1 MLGRLR
7 GTCRPE
13 LGLAHRNCYKNC
25 HDKVDVMQPTFEFNC
40 AMARPLWA
48 VVLAAAALLSGCA
61 SGPQPGKVSAAAPA
75 TPAETE
81 YRIGPGDTLQ
91 VFVWNQPELTVTV
104 PVRPDGMISTP
115 LISGVPAAGKTAPEL
130 AKDLQTALSEF
141 VRNPTVSVMV
151 TTFVGTYADQIR
163 VVGQASKPQSLP
175 YRANMTLLD
184 VMIAV
189 GGLAE
194 FAAGNRAVLV
204 RQEGDRQVRTTV
216 RLRDLLDEG
225 DISVNVPMRPG
236 DVLIIPES
244 RF

>member
-1 MLGRLR
+1 MHTHASRTNGF
-7 GTCRPE
+7 
-13 LGLAHRNCYKNC
+13 GL
-25 HDKVDVMQPTFEFNC
+25 VP
-40 AMARPLWA
+40 
-48 VVLAAAALLSGCA
+48 ALLAVMALLLTACGS
-61 SGPQPGKVSAAAPA
+61 QPAVDAVPMPA
-75 TPAETE
+75 QVEQTE
-81 YRIGPGDTLQ
+81 YRLGPGDTLQ
-91 VFVWNQPELTVTV
+91 VFVWNHPELTVTV

-115 LISGVPAAGKTAPEL
+115 LIAGVPAEGKTATQL
-130 AKDLQTALSEF
+130 AKDLEAALAEY

-151 TTFVGTYADQIR
+151 TSFVGAYADQIR
-163 VVGQASKPQSLP
+163 VVGQAAEPRSLP

-204 RQEGDRQVRTTV
+204 REEGGKMTRTNV
-216 RLRDLLDEG
+216 RLRDLLDKG
-225 DISVNVPMRPG
+225 DISANLPMRPG

>member
-1 MLGRLR
+1 MAPNRI
-7 GTCRPE
+7 
-13 LGLAHRNCYKNC
+13 LARVTVGMCKAAI
-25 HDKVDVMQPTFEFNC
+25 V
-40 AMARPLWA
+40 
-48 VVLAAAALLSGCA
+48 AAALLLAACA
-61 SGPQPGKVSAAAPA
+61 SGSKTVTLPPDSPA
-75 TPAETE
+75 LQQEAQSE

-115 LISGVPAAGKTAPEL
+115 LIAGVPAAGKTASEL
-130 AKDLQTALSEF
+130 GKDLQVALAEY

-151 TTFVGTYADQIR
+151 TGFVGTYSDQIR
-163 VVGQASKPQSLP
+163 VVGQASKPQALP

-194 FAAGNRAVLV
+194 FAAGNRAVVV
-204 RQEGDRQVRTTV
+204 RQDGNQQQRIPV
-216 RLRDLLDEG
+216 RLQDLVGDG
-225 DISVNVPMRPG
+225 DISANMPMRPG
-236 DVLIIPES
+236 DVLIVPES

>member
-1 MLGRLR
+1 MLSSSVLTRLYATVR
-7 GTCRPE
+7 
-13 LGLAHRNCYKNC
+13 
-25 HDKVDVMQPTFEFNC
+25 
-40 AMARPLWA
+40 W
-48 VVLAAAALLSGCA
+48 VVLVVAGSLIMACS
-61 SGPQPGKVSAAAPA
+61 SGPEVVSKPAPEKV
-75 TPAETE
+75 EQNE

-115 LISGVPAAGKTAPEL
+115 LIAGVPAAGKTAPEL
-130 AKDLQTALSEF
+130 AKDLETALSEY

-151 TTFVGTYADQIR
+151 TSFVGTYADQIR
-163 VVGQASKPQSLP
+163 VVGQAAKPQSLP
-175 YRANMTLLD
+175 YRAQMTLLD

-189 GGLAE
+189 GGLGE

-204 RQEGDRQVRTTV
+204 REENGKQIRVKV
-216 RLRDLLDEG
+216 RLRDLLDDG
-225 DISVNVPMRPG
+225 DISANVPVRPG

>member
-1 MLGRLR
+1 MTVSTR
-7 GTCRPE
+7 TAST
-13 LGLAHRNCYKNC
+13 LAL
-25 HDKVDVMQPTFEFNC
+25 VAIVPI
-40 AMARPLWA
+40 
-48 VVLAAAALLSGCA
+48 LLTACA
-61 SGPQPGKVSAAAPA
+61 SEPDVSPAPVAQQPE
-75 TPAETE
+75 TTE

-115 LISGVPAAGKTAPEL
+115 LIAGVPAAGKTAPEL

-151 TTFVGTYADQIR
+151 TSFVGTYADQIR
-163 VVGQASKPQSLP
+163 VVGQAARPQSLP

-189 GGLAE
+189 GGLGE

-204 RQEGDRQVRTTV
+204 RQEGGKQVRLEV
-216 RLRDLLDEG
+216 RLRDLLDDG
-225 DISVNVPMRPG
+225 DISANMPMRPG

>member
-1 MLGRLR
+1 MSKTNMHERL
-7 GTCRPE
+7 
-13 LGLAHRNCYKNC
+13 
-25 HDKVDVMQPTFEFNC
+25 
-40 AMARPLWA
+40 PLHGAATWIRWTA
-48 VVLAAAALLSGCA
+48 IFVVAALLSACA
-61 SGPQPGKVSAAAPA
+61 SEPEVTTVPAPQAA
-75 TPAETE
+75 EQTE

-115 LISGVPAAGKTAPEL
+115 LISGVPAAGKTAPQL
-130 AKDLQTALSEF
+130 AKDLEVALSEF
-141 VRNPTVSVMV
+141 VRNPTVSVMI
-151 TTFVGTYADQIR
+151 TSFVGTYADQIR
-163 VVGQASKPQSLP
+163 VVGQAAKPQSLP

-184 VMIAV
+184 VMITV

-204 RQEGDRQVRTTV
+204 RQEGDQQIRMTV

-225 DISVNVPMRPG
+225 DISANVPMRPG

>member
-1 MLGRLR
+1 MITATRLR
-7 GTCRPE
+7 SKSK
-13 LGLAHRNCYKNC
+13 GLLRF
-25 HDKVDVMQPTFEFNC
+25 VS
-40 AMARPLWA
+40 
-48 VVLAAAALLSGCA
+48 LACFAALVCACA
-61 SGPQPGKVSAAAPA
+61 SEPEVEKNA
-75 TPAETE
+75 TPAAQPPQTE

-115 LISGVPAAGKTAPEL
+115 LIAGVPAEGKTATQL
-130 AKDLQTALSEF
+130 AKDLEVALSEF

-151 TTFVGTYADQIR
+151 TGFVGAYGDQIR

-175 YRANMTLLD
+175 YRANMSLLD

-204 RQEGDRQVRTTV
+204 RTVDGKQTRSTV
-216 RLRDLLDEG
+216 RLRDLLDKG
-225 DISVNVPMRPG
+225 DISANVTMRPG

>member
-1 MLGRLR
+1 MHTHATRSR
-7 GTCRPE
+7 GF
-13 LGLAHRNCYKNC
+13 GLF
-25 HDKVDVMQPTFEFNC
+25 P
-40 AMARPLWA
+40 
-48 VVLAAAALLSGCA
+48 ALLAVTALLLSACA
-61 SGPQPGKVSAAAPA
+61 SGPAVDAVPMPA
-75 TPAETE
+75 QVEQTE
-81 YRIGPGDTLQ
+81 YRLGPGDTLQ
-91 VFVWNQPELTVTV
+91 VFVWNHPELTVTV

-115 LISGVPAAGKTAPEL
+115 LIAGVPAEGKTATQL
-130 AKDLQTALSEF
+130 AKDLEAALAEY

-151 TTFVGTYADQIR
+151 TSFVGAYADQIR
-163 VVGQASKPQSLP
+163 VVGQAAEPRSLP

-204 RQEGDRQVRTTV
+204 REEGGKMTRTNV
-216 RLRDLLDEG
+216 RLRDLLDKG
-225 DISVNVPMRPG
+225 DISANVPMRPG

>member
-1 MLGRLR
+1 MQYESTLKRLVA
-7 GTCRPE
+7 
-13 LGLAHRNCYKNC
+13 L
-25 HDKVDVMQPTFEFNC
+25 
-40 AMARPLWA
+40 PLWA
-48 VVLAAAALLSGCA
+48 LTVAAAGFLGGCA
-61 SGPQPGKVSAAAPA
+61 SGPTSETMPAAAPDA
-75 TPAETE
+75 TAQAE

-130 AKDLQTALSEF
+130 AMDLQTALSEF

-163 VVGQASKPQSLP
+163 VVGQAATPQSLP

-184 VMIAV
+184 VMITV

-194 FAAGNRAVLV
+194 FAAGNRAVIV
-204 RQEGDRQVRTTV
+204 RQEGDQRVRIPV
-216 RLRDLLDEG
+216 RLRDLLDDG
-225 DISVNVPMRPG
+225 DVSVNVPMRPG

>member
-1 MLGRLR
+1 MPLNRFLAVSSSGY
-7 GTCRPE
+7 CR
-13 LGLAHRNCYKNC
+13 A
-25 HDKVDVMQPTFEFNC
+25 
-40 AMARPLWA
+40 AA
-48 VVLAAAALLSGCA
+48 VAAALLLTACA
-61 SGPQPGKVSAAAPA
+61 TSTPETVTVTSPAPA
-75 TPAETE
+75 QAEQSE

-115 LISGVPAAGKTAPEL
+115 LIAGVPAAGKTASEL
-130 AKDLQTALSEF
+130 AKDLQTALAEY

-151 TTFVGTYADQIR
+151 TGFVGTYSDQIR
-163 VVGQASKPQSLP
+163 VVGQASTPQALP

-194 FAAGNRAVLV
+194 FAAGNRAVVV
-204 RQEGDRQVRTTV
+204 RREGNQEQRIPV
-216 RLRDLLDEG
+216 RLQDLIGDG
-225 DISVNVPMRPG
+225 DIGANMPMRPG